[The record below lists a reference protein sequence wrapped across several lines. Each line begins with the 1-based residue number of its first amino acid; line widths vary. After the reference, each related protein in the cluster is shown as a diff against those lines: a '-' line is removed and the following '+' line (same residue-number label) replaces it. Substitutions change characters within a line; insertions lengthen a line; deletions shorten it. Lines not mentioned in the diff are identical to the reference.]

1 MSTLGELIELRNL
14 LNRKITAE
22 RVRRIRCIHG
32 QMIGGSYHNKE
43 IGVMEE
49 KIQAM
54 QTDTPEFEKIL
65 DDLEDS
71 LAADAE

>member
-1 MSTLGELIELRNL
+1 MSKLKELIEQRDL
-14 LNRKITAE
+14 LNRKIVAE

-32 QMIGGSYHNKE
+32 LIVGGSYHSKE
-43 IGVMEE
+43 IAVMEE

-54 QTDTPEFEKIL
+54 QTDTVEFEKIL

-71 LAADAE
+71 LSADAE